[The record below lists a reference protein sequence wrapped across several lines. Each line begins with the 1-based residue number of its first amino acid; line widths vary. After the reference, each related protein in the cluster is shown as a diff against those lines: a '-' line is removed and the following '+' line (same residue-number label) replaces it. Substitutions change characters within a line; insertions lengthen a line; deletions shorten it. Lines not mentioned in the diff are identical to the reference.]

1 MGSIFDK
8 IKSMIGV
15 KPKEVKADTEEQIK
29 SMLENEVD
37 GMGKA
42 ER

>member
-1 MGSIFDK
+1 MLDK
-8 IKSMIGV
+8 IKSIFGSIIQ
-15 KPKEVKADTEEQIK
+15 KKERADTEEQIK

-42 ER
+42 DR